1 MDFSFSEFC
10 KEFSGG
16 IVEALEEDGFD
27 NLPALLS
34 ADRHDTEG
42 LKLKKGHVAVVR
54 EAIKTLQLQ
63 HGEGPLRTPVSTG
76 RGDMAGP
83 DLARLWGLSPSRRK
97 GHRHNN
103 ALQVGA
109 TRSSTLCRHPYL
121 LRKRLHWGAR

>member
-10 KEFSGG
+10 DKFPSG
-16 IVEALEEDGFD
+16 IVEVLEDGFD

-34 ADRHDTEG
+34 ADRHDLDG

-63 HGEGPLRTPVSTG
+63 HREGPLHTPLSTG

-83 DLARLWGLSPSRRK
+83 DLARLLGP
-97 GHRHNN
+97 
-103 ALQVGA
+103 
-109 TRSSTLCRHPYL
+109 
-121 LRKRLHWGAR
+121 